1 MDTVQKKV
9 TYRYEAGNV
18 FRADEYGEIRV
29 GSYNHERKLLQLVD
43 AHKSYRP
50 AVVRFLNNND
60 MPQERVVIEGSTES
74 VSSQAIP
81 RMPKKHPKFGDKTP
95 ALVEWYE
102 EYRPEEFKARYGVR
116 GPKMADGKWPAE
128 RQTHRTAKVNDQMDE
143 SDEDWNADV
152 SGVEQ

>member
-74 VSSQAIP
+74 PQ
-81 RMPKKHPKFGDKTP
+81 
-95 ALVEWYE
+95 
-102 EYRPEEFKARYGVR
+102 
-116 GPKMADGKWPAE
+116 
-128 RQTHRTAKVNDQMDE
+128 
-143 SDEDWNADV
+143 
-152 SGVEQ
+152 